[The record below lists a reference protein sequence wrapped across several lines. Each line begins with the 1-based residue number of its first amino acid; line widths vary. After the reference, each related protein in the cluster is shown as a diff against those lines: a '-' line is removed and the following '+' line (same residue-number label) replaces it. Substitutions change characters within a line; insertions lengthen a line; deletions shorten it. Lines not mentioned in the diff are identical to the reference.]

1 MNPAMKKIIIPVLM
15 LLAGFAFTGCD
26 DLLDAVP
33 KDRLSADTFFKS
45 ESELQAYSIGFYEL
59 FPGSDLYVAND
70 DHYTQNNMSNEGMGK
85 RTIPASGSGWSW
97 SALRNINTLLE
108 NIGNCPDEQ
117 VRLHYEALTRF
128 FRAYFYFA
136 KVKRFGDVPWYDKPI
151 GSTDTELL
159 YKPRDSRELIME
171 KMIEDLDFAIGNLPT
186 TKSAYEVT
194 KWTAMALKSRVLL
207 FEGTYRK
214 YHAGDASLATLPANA
229 KDYKWYLA
237 ECAKVSLEFIQSS
250 GYGLHSGDVNTS
262 YHELFTTMNATDL
275 MDEVILARD
284 YNKAYGAVHS
294 SGNTMTVGS
303 MGCPAMTRKLV
314 ASYLM
319 KDGSRFT
326 DKAGWETMTFQQETQ
341 DRDPRLAQSIRTPGY
356 KRMDQETFT
365 APDLKVSFTGYHP
378 DKYVTTLD
386 QDSYNNSDIDLII
399 FRAAEVM
406 LNYAE
411 ALADAGTLTQ
421 DDLDLSVNKLRD
433 RVGMPHLNMADANG
447 NPDAFL
453 TDPAFGG
460 YLSSVLASDAN
471 KGVIL
476 EIRRERAIEL
486 CQEGHRYY
494 DLMRWKEGKVFEAPF
509 YGMYLPGVGV
519 YDLDGN
525 GTADFEVYAASAT
538 SSAAVTK
545 KLGSDVIL
553 KDGDAGMILLH
564 SDVSRTWNE
573 DRDYLY
579 PIPTDDRNLTGGALT
594 QNPGWND
601 GLKF

>member
-1 MNPAMKKIIIPVLM
+1 MNPAMKKILYPILF
-15 LLAGFAFTGCD
+15 LLAGFAFSGCD
-26 DLLDAVP
+26 DLLDTVP
-33 KDRLSADTFFKS
+33 RDRLSADTFFKS
-45 ESELQAYSIGFYEL
+45 ESELKAYTIGFYEL
-59 FPGSDLYVAND
+59 FPSTDLYLAND

-97 SALRNINTLLE
+97 TALRNINTLLE
-108 NIGNCPDEQ
+108 DLDHCPDAQ
-117 VRLHYEALTRF
+117 VRVRYEALTRF

-136 KVKRFGDVPWYDKPI
+136 KVKRFGDVPWYDKPV
-151 GSTDTELL
+151 GSKDLEALNR
-159 YKPRDSRELIME
+159 PRDSRELIVD
-171 KMIEDLDFAIGNLPT
+171 KMVEDLDFAIANLSS

-194 KWTAMALKSRVLL
+194 KWTAMALKSRILL
-207 FEGTYRK
+207 FEGTFRK
-214 YHAGDASLATLPANA
+214 YHAGDPTLATLPADA
-229 KDYKWYLA
+229 KNYKWYLD
-237 ECAKVSLEFIQSS
+237 ECAKVSAEFIQTS
-250 GYGLHSGDVNTS
+250 GYGLHSGNVNTS

-275 MDEVILARD
+275 MDEVVLARD
-284 YNKAYGAVHS
+284 YNKAYGAIHS

-326 DKAGWETMTFQQETQ
+326 DKEGWETMQFQQETQ

-356 KRMDQETFT
+356 KRMGEETPT

-378 DKYVTTLD
+378 DKYVTTTD
-386 QDSYNNSDIDLII
+386 QDTYNNSDIDLII

-411 ALADAGTLTQ
+411 AKAEAGTLEQ
-421 DDLDLSVNKLRD
+421 ADLDMSVNKLRD
-433 RVGMPHLNMADANG
+433 RVGMPHMSLADADR
-447 NPDAFL
+447 NPDPFL
-453 TDPAFGG
+453 TNPAFGG
-460 YLSSVLASDAN
+460 YLSPVLAGDAH

-494 DLMRWKEGKVFEAPF
+494 DLMRWKEGKVFDAPF
-509 YGMYLPGVGV
+509 YGMYFPGVGA

-525 GTADFEVYAASAT
+525 GTDDFEIFSGKAASK
-538 SSAAVTK
+538 AAVAK
-545 KLGSDVIL
+545 ELGVDVIL
-553 KDGDAGMILLH
+553 KDGTSGMVLLH
-564 SDVSRTWNE
+564 GDISRSWNE
-573 DRDYLY
+573 SRDYLF

-594 QNPGWND
+594 QNPGWEDN
-601 GLKF
+601 LTF

>member
-1 MNPAMKKIIIPVLM
+1 MKKIIIPVLM

-159 YKPRDSRELIME
+159 NKPRDSRELIME

-229 KDYKWYLA
+229 KD
-237 ECAKVSLEFIQSS
+237 IQSS

-365 APDLKVSFTGYHP
+365 APDLKVSFT
-378 DKYVTTLD
+378 V
-386 QDSYNNSDIDLII
+386 II

-421 DDLDLSVNKLRD
+421 EDLDLSVNKLRD
-433 RVGMPHLNMADANG
+433 RVGMPHLSMADANA

-453 TDPAFGG
+453 TNPAFGG
-460 YLSSVLASDAN
+460 YQSSVLAADAN

>member
-1 MNPAMKKIIIPVLM
+1 MKKIFYTAMILM
-15 LLAGFAFTGCD
+15 AGFVFTGCD

-45 ESELQAYSIGFYEL
+45 ESELKAYTIGFYEL
-59 FPGSDLYVAND
+59 FPGTDLYVAND
-70 DHYTQNNMSNEGMGK
+70 DHFTQNNMSNEGMGK
-85 RTIPASGSGWSW
+85 RTVPASGSGWSW
-97 SALRNINTLLE
+97 TALRNINTLLE
-108 NIGNCPDEQ
+108 NIGNCPDAQ
-117 VRLHYEALTRF
+117 VRLHYEALARF

-136 KVKRFGDVPWYDKPI
+136 KVRRFGDVPWYDKPV
-151 GSTDTELL
+151 GSTDTEALNR
-159 YKPRDSRELIME
+159 PRDSRELIME
-171 KMIEDLDFAIGNLPT
+171 KMIEDLDFAIANLPT
-186 TKSAYEVT
+186 AKSAYEVT
-194 KWTAMALKSRVLL
+194 KWTAMALKSRILL
-207 FEGTYRK
+207 FEGTFRK
-214 YHAGDASLATLPANA
+214 YHAGDPTLAALPANA
-229 KDYKWYLA
+229 HDYKWYLN
-237 ECAKVSLEFIQSS
+237 ECAKVSAEFIQTS
-250 GYGLHSGDVNTS
+250 GYGLHSGDVNTC

-284 YNKAYGAVHS
+284 YNKTYGAVHS

-326 DKAGWETMTFQQETQ
+326 DKEGWERMTFQQETK

-356 KRMDQETFT
+356 KRMGQESFT
-365 APDLKVSFTGYHP
+365 SPDLKVSFTGYHP
-378 DKYVTTLD
+378 DKYVTTVD

-399 FRAAEVM
+399 FRTAEVL

-411 ALADAGTLTQ
+411 ALAEAGTLTQ
-421 DDLDLSVNKLRD
+421 ADLDLSVNKLRD
-433 RVGMPHLNMADANG
+433 RVGMPHLSLSDANA

-453 TDPAFGG
+453 TDPAYGG
-460 YLSSVLASDAN
+460 YQSSVLAADTN

-509 YGMYLPGVGV
+509 YGMYLPGAGV

-525 GTADFEVYAASAT
+525 GTEDFEVYTASAT
-538 SSAAVTK
+538 SKASSTK
-545 KLGSDVIL
+545 KLGTDVIL
-553 KDGDAGMILLH
+553 SGGDSGMVLLH
-564 SDVSRTWNE
+564 SDVTRSWNE
-573 DRDYLY
+573 NRDYLY

-594 QNPGWND
+594 QNPGWDD
-601 GLKF
+601 GLNF

>member
-1 MNPAMKKIIIPVLM
+1 MSGGKKERAMNIRDIARLADVTPGTVSKVLNNYPDVGEATRQHVLKII
-15 LLAGFAFTGCD
+15 AENQYE
-26 DLLDAVP
+26 P
-33 KDRLSADTFFKS
+33 KGR
-45 ESELQAYSIGFYEL
+45 
-59 FPGSDLYVAND
+59 
-70 DHYTQNNMSNEGMGK
+70 GK
-85 RTIPASGSGWSW
+85 KA
-97 SALRNINTLLE
+97 
-108 NIGNCPDEQ
+108 
-117 VRLHYEALTRF
+117 EALPPRIGMVVESVYNPFYSEVEDSLSIHLHNAGYTLISFHDNF
-128 FRAYFYFA
+128 FAQNKREKFAELLTDFQPEKLNGLIYIGGNFEEVTPEEFSQLPCPTIFVNTMLPYPTGKLLYSSVQVSQFATAYAQMERLIGQGHRDICTIISSNIDTSVYSLRYRAYRAALSQNGLEKNLAAFLE
-136 KVKRFGDVPWYDKPI
+136 
-151 GSTDTELL
+151 TD
-159 YKPRDSRELIME
+159 YQFD
-171 KMIEDLDFAIGNLPT
+171 
-186 TKSAYEVT
+186 
-194 KWTAMALKSRVLL
+194 
-207 FEGTYRK
+207 
-214 YHAGDASLATLPANA
+214 
-229 KDYKWYLA
+229 
-237 ECAKVSLEFIQSS
+237 
-250 GYGLHSGDVNTS
+250 
-262 YHELFTTMNATDL
+262 
-275 MDEVILARD
+275 
-284 YNKAYGAVHS
+284 KAYGAVHS

-433 RVGMPHLNMADANG
+433 RVGMPHLSMADANG

-538 SSAAVTK
+538 SGAAVTK